1 MVTVVFCY
9 AQCNEPK
16 VQIGAVRE
24 GHTLTVNQANSV
36 LEIMANS
43 EDCHGRVEFVILL
56 DGNVAFKD
64 AISIDYD
71 ARTENILTRYL
82 QQVARHY
89 DREGEIQKRNSIL
102 CLLGAIALDDAE

>member
-1 MVTVVFCY
+1 MPT
-9 AQCNEPK
+9 P
-16 VQIGAVRE
+16 
-24 GHTLTVNQANSV
+24 TLKA
-36 LEIMANS
+36 
-43 EDCHGRVEFVILL
+43 D
-56 DGNVAFKD
+56 
-64 AISIDYD
+64 ISIDYD